1 VTGSLA
7 VVDASIVLRL
17 VLPDMLREPC
27 KALIARLVGEG
38 FELIAPALWA
48 YETTSALCKA
58 VHFGVLTPEE
68 GKRALA
74 QVMTLGVRLVP
85 PDDVQ
90 NQQAFEWTLRL
101 KRASAY
107 DSYYLALAET
117 LGCDLWTAD
126 RRLLNAMDLPWV
138 RWVGEG

>member
-1 VTGSLA
+1 
-7 VVDASIVLRL
+7 
-17 VLPDMLREPC
+17 
-27 KALIARLVGEG
+27 
-38 FELIAPALWA
+38 
-48 YETTSALCKA
+48 
-58 VHFGVLTPEE
+58 
-68 GKRALA
+68 
-74 QVMTLGVRLVP
+74 MTLGVRLVP